1 MLDTFD
7 LEHQQPTVELCATAI
22 AFFLAFSWHAEP
34 RIKGKGE
41 VASEGYVRF
50 QDNHLII
57 GMLPRVLNCECHTY
71 RTCALPSLYS
81 RTAPQHTSLAFR
93 PIALVPQ
100 GCATP
105 TSARQCEPRPT
116 SRATL
121 PNSPSPSRSTLPPRH
136 PTHAYLPHTR
146 TPVPPVAQSPP
157 AALAATGC
165 CATTRPRRCTC
176 PRSLPRP
183 PPPTKSARRQ
193 RGAWSPPLRVRSF
206 PSERPRTH
214 A

>member
-1 MLDTFD
+1 MCTFMLDTFD

-121 PNSPSPSRSTLPPRH
+121 PNSPSPSLSTLPPRH

-146 TPVPPVAQSPP
+146 TPVPARRPVA
-157 AALAATGC
+157 
-165 CATTRPRRCTC
+165 PRC
-176 PRSLPRP
+176 PRSDRVLRNYQAAEMYVPEEPPKTTATNKKRKAPAGRMVTSSKGAKLP
-183 PPPTKSARRQ
+183 
-193 RGAWSPPLRVRSF
+193 F
-206 PSERPRTH
+206 
-214 A
+214 

>member
-1 MLDTFD
+1 MCTFMLDTFD

-81 RTAPQHTSLAFR
+81 RTAPQHTPHLHLDRLPSCHRDAQRRLLPDNVSPA
-93 PIALVPQ
+93 PPPAPPCQ
-100 GCATP
+100 TP
-105 TSARQCEPRPT
+105 PH
-116 SRATL
+116 TL
-121 PNSPSPSRSTLPPRH
+121 PLHPSTPSHHTRLLTAYSHSRPPR
-136 PTHAYLPHTR
+136 R
-146 TPVPPVAQSPP
+146 PVA
-157 AALAATGC
+157 
-165 CATTRPRRCTC
+165 PRC
-176 PRSLPRP
+176 PRSDRVLRDYQAAEMYVPEEPPKTTATKKKRKAPAGRMVTSSKGARLP
-183 PPPTKSARRQ
+183 
-193 RGAWSPPLRVRSF
+193 F
-206 PSERPRTH
+206 
-214 A
+214 

>member
-1 MLDTFD
+1 MCTFILDTFD

-81 RTAPQHTSLAFR
+81 RTALHSTPHLHLDRLPSCHRDAQRQLLPDNVSPAPPPAPPCRTPPHPPSPPFHPVT
-93 PIALVPQ
+93 PH
-100 GCATP
+100 TP
-105 TSARQCEPRPT
+105 TYRILA
-116 SRATL
+116 L
-121 PNSPSPSRSTLPPRH
+121 PSPPSPSRPR
-136 PTHAYLPHTR
+136 
-146 TPVPPVAQSPP
+146 
-157 AALAATGC
+157 
-165 CATTRPRRCTC
+165 C
-176 PRSLPRP
+176 PRSDRVLRDYQAAEMYVPEEPPKTTATKKKRKAPAGRMITSSKGARLP
-183 PPPTKSARRQ
+183 
-193 RGAWSPPLRVRSF
+193 F
-206 PSERPRTH
+206 
-214 A
+214 